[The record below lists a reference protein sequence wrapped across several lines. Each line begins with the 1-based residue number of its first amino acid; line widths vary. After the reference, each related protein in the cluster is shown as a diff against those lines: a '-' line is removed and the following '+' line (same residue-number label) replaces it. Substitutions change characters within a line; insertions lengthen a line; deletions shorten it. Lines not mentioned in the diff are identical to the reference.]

1 MDGLQFMAACRLG
14 RKNIVNILIN
24 RRKIDLHAKD
34 KSGRTGFML
43 AFSNGH
49 KDIVQLLLECSEA
62 EDIDISTE
70 HEELS
75 DEMKVFINMFGSKQQ
90 KM

>member
-1 MDGLQFMAACRLG
+1 
-14 RKNIVNILIN
+14 
-24 RRKIDLHAKD
+24 
-34 KSGRTGFML
+34 ML

-49 KDIVQLLLECSEA
+49 KDIVQLLRLECSEA

-75 DEMKVFINMFGSKQQ
+75 DEMKVFINMFGSKRQ
-90 KM
+90 KL

>member
-1 MDGLQFMAACRLG
+1 MNL
-14 RKNIVNILIN
+14 LIN

-34 KSGRTGFML
+34 KSGRTGLML

-49 KDIVQLLLECSEA
+49 KDIVQLLRLECSEA

-75 DEMKVFINMFGSKQQ
+75 DEMKVFINMFGSKRQ
-90 KM
+90 KL

>member
-1 MDGLQFMAACRLG
+1 
-14 RKNIVNILIN
+14 
-24 RRKIDLHAKD
+24 
-34 KSGRTGFML
+34 ML

-70 HEELS
+70 H
-75 DEMKVFINMFGSKQQ
+75 DIR
-90 KM
+90 